1 MSKKRVHEIAKELRS
16 HGIELDNKDVVHE
29 LLSLGYEVKSHSS
42 SLEGDQAAAA
52 IQRILD
58 KRRPK
63 PEPVAAQKGF
73 VVRRRAGEEVV
84 SVVIPEAKPETPA
97 PPKRAAPRVEPVAI
111 SKPEQEIQEPKTPPP
126 AVMAVVPPASLE
138 PKTPAEAPLA
148 PRETAPLPLEPS
160 LPPSPESPA
169 LEKEAVIVSPAP
181 LPAPVPAAEPPPVV
195 LERKP
200 ALPVQVPVQAAL
212 PKQPPQA
219 KARPEVA
226 PQAVRSF
233 TRAGT
238 PRPPSTSSGATALPS
253 DGRAL
258 RPTAT
263 QAVIVNRPLIQIKR
277 PAAAPGTRHPGGPLR
292 RPVEPREAREPR
304 GGGGGSGGE
313 MRPPQQ
319 PSSPVPG
326 RIRETV
332 DVLRTKEKERPK
344 RGRAGDKEPV
354 SAQQDIREFV
364 FGRPT
369 TTARVRKKKQ
379 ARRGQRTPIT
389 EMSEDKKVIRLQQGI
404 TISDLSQRMG
414 VKVNELI
421 KKLMMSGSMVTANQM
436 IDVDKATSVASAYG
450 WKIEKVGFEVED
462 FLGELEVN
470 PEDICPRPPVVTVMG
485 HVDHGKTSLLD
496 AIRSANVARGEAGG
510 ITQHIGAYTVST
522 PSGDVTFLDTPGHEA
537 FSAMRERGA
546 NITDVVVLVVA
557 SDDGVMPQTKEAILH
572 AKAAEVPIVVAINKM
587 DLPTANPDRIK
598 KELADLELI
607 PEDWGGQTIT
617 VPVSAKARQGIDLL
631 LENILLQAEI
641 LELSTNPNR
650 PAVGTVLEAKLEKGR
665 GPVATVLIQEG
676 TLHQGDAMVTGT
688 HYGRVRT
695 IRNDRG
701 EMVKEVFPGYSAEV
715 VGLSGVPTA
724 GDSLNV
730 VADEKIAKEIAAHRL
745 QQGRASE
752 IGKTATD
759 SLEALL
765 GRMQQSETKELKVIL
780 KADVAGSLEA
790 IVQAVDKLSS
800 AKVKVT
806 IVQQGVG
813 MITETDIN
821 TAAALKAVVVGFNSK
836 PESGAEAAAKALE
849 VQHASFSIIYEL
861 LDGILKM
868 MEDLL
873 EPIRMEKKLGRAEV
887 RNVFNV
893 PRLGTIAGSAITEG
907 LVRRGANVRLFR
919 EGKQLYAGKITSL
932 KRFKDDVKEVSSGF
946 ECGIGIEGASEMV
959 AGDVIEVFEIEE
971 IRPSLH

>member
-1 MSKKRVHEIAKELRS
+1 
-16 HGIELDNKDVVHE
+16 
-29 LLSLGYEVKSHSS
+29 
-42 SLEGDQAAAA
+42 
-52 IQRILD
+52 
-58 KRRPK
+58 
-63 PEPVAAQKGF
+63 
-73 VVRRRAGEEVV
+73 
-84 SVVIPEAKPETPA
+84 
-97 PPKRAAPRVEPVAI
+97 
-111 SKPEQEIQEPKTPPP
+111 
-126 AVMAVVPPASLE
+126 
-138 PKTPAEAPLA
+138 
-148 PRETAPLPLEPS
+148 
-160 LPPSPESPA
+160 
-169 LEKEAVIVSPAP
+169 
-181 LPAPVPAAEPPPVV
+181 
-195 LERKP
+195 
-200 ALPVQVPVQAAL
+200 
-212 PKQPPQA
+212 
-219 KARPEVA
+219 
-226 PQAVRSF
+226 
-233 TRAGT
+233 
-238 PRPPSTSSGATALPS
+238 
-253 DGRAL
+253 
-258 RPTAT
+258 
-263 QAVIVNRPLIQIKR
+263 
-277 PAAAPGTRHPGGPLR
+277 
-292 RPVEPREAREPR
+292 
-304 GGGGGSGGE
+304 
-313 MRPPQQ
+313 
-319 PSSPVPG
+319 
-326 RIRETV
+326 
-332 DVLRTKEKERPK
+332 LRTKEKERPK
-344 RGRAGDKEPV
+344 RGRVGEKDPG

-369 TTARVRKKKQ
+369 AAVRARKKKQ
-379 ARRGQRTPIT
+379 IKRGQRTPIT
-389 EMSEDKKVIRLQQGI
+389 EMSEEKKVIRLQHGI
-404 TISDLSQRMG
+404 SVSDLSQRMG

-421 KKLMMSGSMVTANQM
+421 KRLMQSGSMVTANQM
-436 IDVDKATSVASAYG
+436 IDVEAATKVASAYG

-462 FLGELEVN
+462 FLGDLEIN

-557 SDDGVMPQTKEAILH
+557 ADDGVMPQTKEAVLH

-587 DLPTANPDRIK
+587 DLPSANPDRIK

-724 GDSLNV
+724 GDALNV
-730 VADEKIAKEIAAHRL
+730 VADEKVAKEIAAHRL

-765 GRMQQSETKELKVIL
+765 GRMQQSETKELKVVL

-790 IVQAVDKLSS
+790 IVQSVEKLSS
-800 AKVKVT
+800 PKVKVT

-813 MITETDIN
+813 MMTETDMN
-821 TAAALKAVVVGFNSK
+821 TAAALKAVVIGFNSK
-836 PESGAEAAAKALE
+836 PESGAEAAAKTLE

-861 LDGILKM
+861 LDGVLKM
-868 MEDLL
+868 MENLL
-873 EPIRMEKKLGRAEV
+873 EPLRVEKKLGRAEV

-893 PRLGTIAGSAITEG
+893 PKLGLIAGSAVTEG
-907 LVRRGANVRLFR
+907 TVRRGANIRLYR
-919 EGKQLYAGKITSL
+919 EGKQVYVGKITSL
-932 KRFKDDVKEVSSGF
+932 KRFKDDVREVSSGF
-946 ECGIGIEGASEMV
+946 ECGIGIEGVSEMV
-959 AGDVIEVFEIEE
+959 AGDVIEVLEIEE

>member
-1 MSKKRVHEIAKELRS
+1 MSKKRVHEIAKELRTQ
-16 HGIELDNKDVVHE
+16 GIELDNKDVVQE
-29 LLSLGYEVKSHSS
+29 LVSLGYEVRSHSS
-42 SLEGDQAAAA
+42 SLEDDQAAAA
-52 IQRILD
+52 VQRILD

-63 PEPVAAQKGF
+63 PASVAAQKGF

-84 SVVIPEAKPETPA
+84 SVVIPETKAKKTL
-97 PPKRAAPRVEPVAI
+97 PPPRQVTSLVESAAVFKMAHEVEVA
-111 SKPEQEIQEPKTPPP
+111 QTPP
-126 AVMAVVPPASLE
+126 VVGTSVPSLVSLE
-138 PKTPAEAPLA
+138 PKEVLTESPAAQDI
-148 PRETAPLPLEPS
+148 
-160 LPPSPESPA
+160 LPPASESSPFVLPESPA
-169 LEKEAVIVSPAP
+169 LEKEAVTLLPIETVVS
-181 LPAPVPAAEPPPVV
+181 ESPPPV
-195 LERKP
+195 LERKQMFP
-200 ALPVQVPVQAAL
+200 AQPSFPKPAHERMQTQIKPKPKSETSSQAT
-212 PKQPPQA
+212 
-219 KARPEVA
+219 
-226 PQAVRSF
+226 RSSF
-233 TRAGT
+233 RAGA
-238 PRPPSTSSGATALPS
+238 SAWQHSASSASSSATAS
-253 DGRAL
+253 SQGEGRAL

-277 PAAAPGTRHPGGPLR
+277 PAAAPSGRYSGAPAR
-292 RPVEPREAREPR
+292 RPVEPREI
-304 GGGGGSGGE
+304 
-313 MRPPQQ
+313 RPPPPQ
-319 PSSPVPG
+319 PPPSPG

-344 RGRAGDKEPV
+344 RGRIGEKDTG

-369 TTARVRKKKQ
+369 TAVRARKKKQ
-379 ARRGQRTPIT
+379 IKRGQRTPIT

-421 KKLMMSGSMVTANQM
+421 KKLMLSGSMVTANQM
-436 IDVDKATSVASAYG
+436 IDVDTATDVASAYG

-462 FLGELEVN
+462 FLGDLEIN
-470 PEDICPRPPVVTVMG
+470 PEDIRPRPPVVTVMG

-496 AIRSANVARGEAGG
+496 AIRSTNVARGEAGG

-557 SDDGVMPQTKEAILH
+557 ADDGVMPQTKEAISH

-650 PAVGTVLEAKLEKGR
+650 PAIGTILEAKLEKGR

-676 TLHQGDAMVTGT
+676 TLHTGDAMVTGT
-688 HYGRVRT
+688 HHGRVRT
-695 IRNDRG
+695 IRNDCG
-701 EMVKEVFPGYSAEV
+701 EVVKEVFPGYSAEV

-724 GDSLNV
+724 GDALNV
-730 VADEKIAKEIAAHRL
+730 VADEKVAKEIAAHRL

-790 IVQAVDKLSS
+790 IVQSVEKLSS
-800 AKVKVT
+800 PKVKVT

-813 MITETDIN
+813 MMTETDMN
-821 TAAALKAVVVGFNSK
+821 TAAALKAVVIGFNSK
-836 PESGAEAAAKALE
+836 PESGAEAAAKTLE

-861 LDGILKM
+861 LDGVLKM
-868 MEDLL
+868 MENLL

-893 PRLGTIAGSAITEG
+893 PKLGVIAGSAITEG
-907 LVRRGANVRLFR
+907 LVRRGANIRLFR

-932 KRFKDDVKEVSSGF
+932 KRFKDDVREVSSGF
-946 ECGIGIEGASEMV
+946 ECGIGIEGAPEMV
-959 AGDVIEVFEIEE
+959 AGDVIEVLEVEE

>member
-16 HGIELDNKDVVHE
+16 QGIELDNKDVVQE
-29 LLSLGYEVKSHSS
+29 LVHFGYEVRSHSS
-42 SLEGDQAAAA
+42 SLEDDQAAAA
-52 IQRILD
+52 IQKILD

-63 PEPVAAQKGF
+63 PAPIAAAKGF

-84 SVVIPEAKPETPA
+84 ISEAKAQEKLP
-97 PPKRAAPRVEPVAI
+97 PPKKALNLQAYIEPPVVSQVEHAT
-111 SKPEQEIQEPKTPPP
+111 QEEAQPIVGT
-126 AVMAVVPPASLE
+126 VV
-138 PKTPAEAPLA
+138 
-148 PRETAPLPLEPS
+148 PS
-160 LPPSPESPA
+160 LPSGQKEETVFEPPSIVQETLHSALESSPPPLPESPA
-169 LEKEAVIVSPAP
+169 LEKKAVTSSPMET
-181 LPAPVPAAEPPPVV
+181 VVAEPQPLVS
-195 LERKP
+195 ERKQVFP
-200 ALPVQVPVQAAL
+200 AQPPLKKPMHERTQVQTKPGT
-212 PKQPPQA
+212 PPQA
-219 KARPEVA
+219 T
-226 PQAVRSF
+226 RSPS
-233 TRAGT
+233 RAGAT
-238 PRPPSTSSGATALPS
+238 WPHSGSFASGATASPQGE
-253 DGRAL
+253 GRVL

-277 PAAAPGTRHPGGPLR
+277 PAATPGGRYTGTPNR
-292 RPVEPREAREPR
+292 RPVDSREVKP
-304 GGGGGSGGE
+304 
-313 MRPPQQ
+313 PPQQ
-319 PSSPVPG
+319 PVSSPG

-344 RGRAGDKEPV
+344 RGRIGEKDTGT
-354 SAQQDIREFV
+354 AQQDIREFV

-369 TTARVRKKKQ
+369 TAVRARKKKQ
-379 ARRGQRTPIT
+379 VKRGQRTPIT

-404 TISDLSQRMG
+404 TVNDFSQRMG

-421 KKLMMSGSMVTANQM
+421 RRLMQTGSMVTANQM
-436 IDVDKATSVASAYG
+436 IDVDTATQVASAYG

-462 FLGELEVN
+462 FLGDIEVN
-470 PEDICPRPPVVTVMG
+470 PEDIRPRPPVVTVMG

-496 AIRSANVARGEAGG
+496 AIRSTNVARGEAGG
-510 ITQHIGAYTVST
+510 ITQHIGAYTVWT

-557 SDDGVMPQTKEAILH
+557 ADDGVMPQTKEAISH

-598 KELADLELI
+598 KELADLELL

-676 TLHQGDAMVTGT
+676 TLRQGDSMVAGT
-688 HYGRVRT
+688 HHGRVRI
-695 IRNDRG
+695 IRNDRN
-701 EMVKEVFPGYSAEV
+701 EIVKEVFPGYSAEV

-724 GDSLNV
+724 GESLNV
-730 VADEKIAKEIAAHRL
+730 VADEKVAKEIAAHRL

-790 IVQAVDKLSS
+790 IVQAIEKLSS
-800 AKVKVT
+800 PKVKVT

-813 MITETDIN
+813 MMTETDMN
-821 TAAALKAVVVGFNSK
+821 TAAALKAVVIGFNSK
-836 PESGAEAAAKALE
+836 PESGAEAAAKTLE

-861 LDGILKM
+861 LDGVLKM
-868 MEDLL
+868 MENLL

-887 RNVFNV
+887 RNIFNV
-893 PRLGTIAGSAITEG
+893 PKLGVIAGSAVTEG
-907 LVRRGANVRLFR
+907 LIRRGANVRLWR
-919 EGKQLYAGKITSL
+919 ENKQLYAGKITSL
-932 KRFKDDVKEVSSGF
+932 KRFKDDVREVASGF
-946 ECGIGIEGASEMV
+946 ECGIGIEGAPEMM
-959 AGDVIEVFEIEE
+959 AGDAIEVFEVEE

>member
-16 HGIELDNKDVVHE
+16 QGIELDNKDVVQE
-29 LLSLGYEVKSHSS
+29 LVSLGYEVRSHSS
-42 SLEGDQAAAA
+42 SLEDDQAAAA

-63 PEPVAAQKGF
+63 PTPTVATKGF

-84 SVVIPEAKPETPA
+84 SVVIPETKAQDIL
-97 PPKRAAPRVEPVAI
+97 PPPRQAFAMVEPSAQPEHARKEELETQPKAVA
-111 SKPEQEIQEPKTPPP
+111 STPPL
-126 AVMAVVPPASLE
+126 AAKKQEETASD
-138 PKTPAEAPLA
+138 TPSLAQETVPLA
-148 PRETAPLPLEPS
+148 PQPS
-160 LPPSPESPA
+160 LPPVPESPA
-169 LEKEAVIVSPAP
+169 PEKKAVTLPPMLSAMEGVATETQPLVSERKQVFPAQP
-181 LPAPVPAAEPPPVV
+181 SLKRPMHERTQAPTRAEP
-195 LERKP
+195 L
-200 ALPVQVPVQAAL
+200 QT
-212 PKQPPQA
+212 
-219 KARPEVA
+219 ARPHSKMGAWPHAA
-226 PQAVRSF
+226 PSAS
-233 TRAGT
+233 
-238 PRPPSTSSGATALPS
+238 STTAQGE
-253 DGRAL
+253 GRAL

-277 PAAAPGTRHPGGPLR
+277 PVATPGGRYSGTPNR
-292 RPVEPREAREPR
+292 RPADSRELKPL
-304 GGGGGSGGE
+304 
-313 MRPPQQ
+313 QQ
-319 PSSPVPG
+319 QTPAAPG

-344 RGRAGDKEPV
+344 RGRTGEKDTGAV
-354 SAQQDIREFV
+354 QQDIREFV

-369 TTARVRKKKQ
+369 TTVRVRKKKQ
-379 ARRGQRTPIT
+379 VKRGQRTPIT
-389 EMSEDKKVIRLQQGI
+389 EMSEDKKIIRLQQGI
-404 TISDLSQRMG
+404 TVSDLSQRMG

-421 KKLMMSGSMVTANQM
+421 KRLMQTGSMVTANQM
-436 IDVDKATSVASAYG
+436 IDVERATQVASAYG
-450 WKIEKVGFEVED
+450 WKVEKVGFEVED
-462 FLGELEVN
+462 FLGELDIN
-470 PEDICPRPPVVTVMG
+470 PEDIRPRPPVVTVMG

-522 PSGDVTFLDTPGHEA
+522 LSGDVTFLDTPGHEA

-557 SDDGVMPQTKEAILH
+557 ADDGVMPQTKEAISH

-650 PAVGTVLEAKLEKGR
+650 PAIGTVLEAKLEKGR

-676 TLHQGDAMVTGT
+676 TLRQGDALVTGT
-688 HYGRVRT
+688 HHGRVRI
-695 IRNDRG
+695 IRNDRS

-724 GDSLNV
+724 GEALHV
-730 VADEKIAKEIAAHRL
+730 VADEKVAKEIAAHRL

-790 IVQAVDKLSS
+790 IVQSVEKLSS
-800 AKVKVT
+800 PKVKVT

-813 MITETDIN
+813 MITETDMN
-821 TAAALKAVVVGFNSK
+821 TAAALKAVVIGFNSK
-836 PESGAEAAAKALE
+836 PESGAEAAAKTLE
-849 VQHASFSIIYEL
+849 VEHASYSIIYEL
-861 LDGILKM
+861 LDGVLKM
-868 MEDLL
+868 MENLL

-893 PRLGTIAGSAITEG
+893 PRLGVIAGSAVTEG
-907 LVRRGANVRLFR
+907 LIRRGANIRLWR
-919 EGKQLYAGKITSL
+919 ESKQLYVGKITSL
-932 KRFKDDVKEVSSGF
+932 KRFKDDVREVASGF
-946 ECGIGIEGASEMV
+946 ECGIGIEGAPEMV
-959 AGDVIEVFEIEE
+959 AGDAIEVFEIEE

>member
-1 MSKKRVHEIAKELRS
+1 MSKKRVHEIAKELRIQ
-16 HGIELDNKDVVHE
+16 GIELDNKDVVQE
-29 LLSLGYEVKSHSS
+29 LVSLGYEVRSHSS
-42 SLEGDQAAAA
+42 SLEDDQAAAA
-52 IQRILD
+52 IQRIVD

-63 PEPVAAQKGF
+63 PTPIAAQKGF
-73 VVRRRAGEEVV
+73 VVRRRAGEELV
-84 SVVIPEAKPETPA
+84 SVVISETRAKEILPPPQQVNWAVPAAAPKAESDVETPKA
-97 PPKRAAPRVEPVAI
+97 PPP
-111 SKPEQEIQEPKTPPP
+111 TPPP
-126 AVMAVVPPASLE
+126 PAAS
-138 PKTPAEAPLA
+138 PKPEEAPSA
-148 PRETAPLPLEPS
+148 PS
-160 LPPSPESPA
+160 LPSQEALPSTSDASSPPSPESPA
-169 LEKEAVIVSPAP
+169 SEKETVTSSSMETVASESPP
-181 LPAPVPAAEPPPVV
+181 LV

-200 ALPVQVPVQAAL
+200 TLAAQPPL
-212 PKQPPQA
+212 PKPPMQA
-219 KARPEVA
+219 KPKPEA
-226 PQAVRSF
+226 SPQTLRSF
-233 TRAGT
+233 VRAGT
-238 PRPPSTSSGATALPS
+238 PRPSSGPSASGTTAS
-253 DGRAL
+253 AQGEGRAL

-277 PAAAPGTRHPGGPLR
+277 PTPATPGNRYAGTPNR
-292 RPVEPREAREPR
+292 RPMEPREARPL
-304 GGGGGSGGE
+304 
-313 MRPPQQ
+313 PQQ
-319 PSSPVPG
+319 PPPSSPG

-344 RGRAGDKEPV
+344 RGRLGEKDAGP
-354 SAQQDIREFV
+354 AQQDIREFV

-369 TTARVRKKKQ
+369 TTAVRARKKKQ
-379 ARRGQRTPIT
+379 VKRGQRTPIT

-421 KKLMMSGSMVTANQM
+421 KKLMLSGSMVTANQM
-436 IDVDKATSVASAYG
+436 IDVDTATNVASAYG
-450 WKIEKVGFEVED
+450 WKVEKVGFEVED
-462 FLGELEVN
+462 FLGDLELN

-522 PSGDVTFLDTPGHEA
+522 PAGDVTFLDTPGHEA

-557 SDDGVMPQTKEAILH
+557 ADDGVMPQTKEAILH

-598 KELADLELI
+598 KELADLELLS
-607 PEDWGGQTIT
+607 EDWGGQTIT

-650 PAVGTVLEAKLEKGR
+650 PAIGTVLEAKLEKGR

-688 HYGRVRT
+688 HHGRVRA
-695 IRNDRG
+695 IRNDCG

-724 GDSLNV
+724 GDALNV
-730 VADEKIAKEIAAHRL
+730 VADEKVAKEIAAHRL

-765 GRMQQSETKELKVIL
+765 GRMQQSETKELKVVL

-790 IVQAVDKLSS
+790 IVQSVEKLSS
-800 AKVKVT
+800 PKVKVT

-813 MITETDIN
+813 MMTETDMN
-821 TAAALKAVVVGFNSK
+821 TAAALKAVVIGFNSK
-836 PESGAEAAAKALE
+836 PESGAEAAAKTLE

-861 LDGILKM
+861 LDGVLKM

-873 EPIRMEKKLGRAEV
+873 EPIRIEKKLGRAEV

-893 PRLGTIAGSAITEG
+893 PRLGVIAGSAVTEG
-907 LVRRGANVRLFR
+907 LVRRGATVRLFR
-919 EGKQLYAGKITSL
+919 EGKQLYVGKITSL
-932 KRFKDDVKEVSSGF
+932 KRFKDDVREVASGF

-959 AGDVIEVFEIEE
+959 AGDIIEVFEIEE

>member
-16 HGIELDNKDVVHE
+16 HGIELDNKDVVQE
-29 LLSLGYEVKSHSS
+29 LLSLGYEVRSHSS
-42 SLEGDQAAAA
+42 SLEDDQATAAV
-52 IQRILD
+52 QRILD

-63 PEPVAAQKGF
+63 PAPIAAQKGF

-84 SVVIPEAKPETPA
+84 SVVIPETKAQEALPPSKKVA
-97 PPKRAAPRVEPVAI
+97 PWVEPVAV
-111 SKPEQEIQEPKTPPP
+111 SKPEHEAEAFQTPP
-126 AVMAVVPPASLE
+126 AVGTPVP
-138 PKTPAEAPLA
+138 PLA
-148 PRETAPLPLEPS
+148 PPEKEEAPVEPPSSSRETSPLTSEFFA
-160 LPPSPESPA
+160 PPSRESPA
-169 LEKEAVIVSPAP
+169 LAKEAVTLSPAED
-181 LPAPVPAAEPPPVV
+181 VPPVV
-195 LERKP
+195 LERK
-200 ALPVQVPVQAAL
+200 QVPVLQTSL
-212 PKQPPQA
+212 PKPHMQA
-219 KARPEVA
+219 KAKPEVS
-226 PQAVRSF
+226 PQAARSF
-233 TRAGT
+233 VRGGT
-238 PRPPSTSSGATALPS
+238 PLRPSSGPSASGATASPQGE
-253 DGRAL
+253 GRAL

-277 PAAAPGTRHPGGPLR
+277 PAATPGNRHPGALGR
-292 RPVEPREAREPR
+292 RPVEPREIREIK
-304 GGGGGSGGE
+304 
-313 MRPPQQ
+313 PPQQ
-319 PSSPVPG
+319 LPSSSSPSSPG

-344 RGRAGDKEPV
+344 RGRVGEKEPSSV
-354 SAQQDIREFV
+354 QQDIREFV

-369 TTARVRKKKQ
+369 TAVRARKKKQ
-379 ARRGQRTPIT
+379 VKRGQRTPIT

-421 KKLMMSGSMVTANQM
+421 KKLMLSGSMVTANQM
-436 IDVDKATSVASAYG
+436 IDVDTATNVASAYG

-462 FLGELEVN
+462 FLGELELN

-557 SDDGVMPQTKEAILH
+557 ADDGVMPQTKEAILH

-650 PAVGTVLEAKLEKGR
+650 PAIGTVLEAKLEKGR

-724 GDSLNV
+724 GDALNV
-730 VADEKIAKEIAAHRL
+730 VADEKVAKEIAAHRL

-765 GRMQQSETKELKVIL
+765 GRMQQSETKELKVVL

-790 IVQAVDKLSS
+790 IVQSVEKLSS
-800 AKVKVT
+800 PKVKVT

-813 MITETDIN
+813 MMTETDMN
-821 TAAALKAVVVGFNSK
+821 TAAALKAVVLGFNSK
-836 PESGAEAAAKALE
+836 PESGAEAAAKTLE

-861 LDGILKM
+861 LDGVLKM

-893 PRLGTIAGSAITEG
+893 PKLGVIAGSAVTEG

-919 EGKQLYAGKITSL
+919 ESKQLYAGKITSL
-932 KRFKDDVKEVSSGF
+932 KRFKDDVREVASGF
-946 ECGIGIEGASEMV
+946 ECGIGIEGAPEMV
-959 AGDVIEVFEIEE
+959 AGDSIEVFEVEE